1 MPPTLSRS
9 SIRYLPARVCPNSSS
24 LLVSRATPSEGHNVV
39 VSGYS
44 VPHFGQ
50 IFIEELLPH
59 NFLTGRRT
67 SAYHRVQE
75 RRKDSLRTNGAR
87 SNSSEFKVYFFETQA
102 KD

>member
-9 SIRYLPARVCPNSSS
+9 SIRYLPASVCPNNSS

-50 IFIEELLPH
+50 IFIEELMPH

-75 RRKDSLRTNGAR
+75 CRKDTVRRDGER
-87 SNSSEFKVYFFETQA
+87 STVQSSKLIFSTLK
-102 KD
+102 